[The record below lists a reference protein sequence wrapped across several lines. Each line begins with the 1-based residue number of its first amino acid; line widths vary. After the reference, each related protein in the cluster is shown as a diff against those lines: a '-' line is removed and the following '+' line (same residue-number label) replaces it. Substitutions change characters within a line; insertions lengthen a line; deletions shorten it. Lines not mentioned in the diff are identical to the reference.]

1 MSGNNFIYRPK
12 GSRIWITSP
21 FGFFVYW
28 IFRFIGRLFGR
39 K

>member
-1 MSGNNFIYRPK
+1 MSNNFIYRPK

-21 FGFFVYW
+21 LGVFVYW